1 MGPPPRSEPT
11 RRCQSSH
18 LASRIRLSSLTLLFL
33 HLSPIESSSF
43 SPVPQNMPSS
53 LIRLPLATPLRL
65 ESLGSRRSLAATLP
79 CSQRHGL
86 GMIAREPVSEAWFS
100 ANSTQRLTRFCFPPP
115 LLRLAWP
122 LQLNIGLFCFNDQ
135 ETSSIQRVAS
145 RLVTHITMSLA

>member
-1 MGPPPRSEPT
+1 
-11 RRCQSSH
+11 
-18 LASRIRLSSLTLLFL
+18 
-33 HLSPIESSSF
+33 
-43 SPVPQNMPSS
+43 MPFS
-53 LIRLPLATPLRL
+53 LIRLPLATLLRL

-145 RLVTHITMSLA
+145 RLVTHITLSLAWRVMTVYQQFRDSLVRRLVTTTIEASESSGSP